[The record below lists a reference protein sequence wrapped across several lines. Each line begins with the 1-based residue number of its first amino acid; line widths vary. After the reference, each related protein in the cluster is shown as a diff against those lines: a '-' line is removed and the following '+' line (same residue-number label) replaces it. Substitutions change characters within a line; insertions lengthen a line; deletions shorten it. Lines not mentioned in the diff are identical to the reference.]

1 MMSCTSHV
9 FILVCLLI
17 TSQCAKGKD
26 KGDEKWKKK
35 DVRDYSDADLERLF
49 DQWEE
54 NDDEE
59 LPEDEQP
66 EWKREPPKVDLSQ
79 LDPNNPELMLQAS
92 KKGRT
97 LMMFA
102 TVSGDPTEKE
112 TEQITQLWQTS
123 LFNANYEI
131 QRYVVGSNRVIF
143 MIKDGS
149 KAWEIKDFLVTQDR
163 CQEVTIEGKNYP
175 GAAAKESDKS
185 TEGKQK
191 TDSQKAGKLPEKEAK
206 KDEL

>member
-1 MMSCTSHV
+1 MKTKEGMIMMSCTSHV
-9 FILVCLLI
+9 IVFLCLI
-17 TSQCAKGKD
+17 VTSFCAKEKE
-26 KGDEKWKKK
+26 KGTESEKWKKK
-35 DVRDYSDADLERLF
+35 DIRDYSDADLERLF

-102 TVSGDPTEKE
+102 TVSGYLTLVIP
-112 TEQITQLWQTS
+112 
-123 LFNANYEI
+123 NAPHHDIYYTR
-131 QRYVVGSNRVIF
+131 QYR
-143 MIKDGS
+143 
-149 KAWEIKDFLVTQDR
+149 
-163 CQEVTIEGKNYP
+163 
-175 GAAAKESDKS
+175 
-185 TEGKQK
+185 
-191 TDSQKAGKLPEKEAK
+191 
-206 KDEL
+206 